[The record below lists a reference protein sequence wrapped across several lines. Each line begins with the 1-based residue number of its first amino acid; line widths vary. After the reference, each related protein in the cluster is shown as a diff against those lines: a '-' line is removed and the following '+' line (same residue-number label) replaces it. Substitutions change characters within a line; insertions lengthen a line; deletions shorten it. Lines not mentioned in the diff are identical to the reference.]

1 MTTPSD
7 ATGWQS
13 QYRRSFDAPD
23 DVIRL
28 DGVTSRIVTFQGI
41 AIAHNTHEPGWRW
54 SVAVKPVV
62 KTEWCETHHV
72 GYSIAGNVGVLMAD
86 GRQLEIG
93 PGYVYDI
100 PPHHDG
106 WVLGDEPWV
115 CVDWVGVRSW
125 IPAMDVLA
133 ERVLAT
139 MLFTDIVGSTEI
151 ASRIGDVRWGDTVAS
166 HEAGVRDV
174 LARFRGRE
182 IKQTG
187 DGVLA
192 LFDTPERAVRCAVAL
207 GEMASSLGLSIRA
220 GVHTGEVE
228 VTADDLRGIAVHEAA
243 RITALA
249 DPSEVLVSSATRG
262 LLETSGFDFEDRG
275 EHRLRG
281 IETPRR
287 LYAVSI

>member
-7 ATGWQS
+7 AAGWES
-13 QYRRSFDAPD
+13 QHLRSFDAPD

-54 SVAVKPVV
+54 SVAVKHVV
-62 KTEWCETHHV
+62 KTDWCETHHV
-72 GYSIAGNVGVLMAD
+72 GYSISGSMAVLMAD
-86 GRQLEIG
+86 GRQMQIG
-93 PGYVYDI
+93 PGDAYDI
-100 PPHHDG
+100 PTHHDA

-125 IPAMDVLA
+125 IPPLDLLA
-133 ERVLAT
+133 DRVLAT
-139 MLFTDIVGSTEI
+139 LLFTDIVGSTEI
-151 ASRIGDVRWGDTVAS
+151 ASRIGDVRWGDMVAS

-174 LARFRGRE
+174 LDRFRGRE
-182 IKQTG
+182 VKQTG

-192 LFDTPERAVRCAVAL
+192 LFESPERAVRCAVAL

-228 VTADDLRGIAVHEAA
+228 VTANDLRGIAVHETA
-243 RITALA
+243 RIMAIA
-249 DPSEVLVSSATRG
+249 GGSEVLVSSATRG
-262 LLETSGFDFEDRG
+262 LLESPDFDFEDRG
-275 EHRLRG
+275 EHQLRG

-287 LYAVSI
+287 IYAVSI